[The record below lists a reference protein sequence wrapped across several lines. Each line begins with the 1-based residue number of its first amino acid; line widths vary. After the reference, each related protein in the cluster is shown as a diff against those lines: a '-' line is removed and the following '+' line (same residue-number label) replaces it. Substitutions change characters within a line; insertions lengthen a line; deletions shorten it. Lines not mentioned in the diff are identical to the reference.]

1 MIKQFI
7 RKLREY
13 YQRPSEAIY
22 LIETAMFGNEY
33 QFVKECLHSG
43 KVSTI
48 GTEVERLE
56 QAIIQHTGAKYAIAT
71 SSGTAAL
78 HLGLL
83 ALGVKPNDWVLT
95 TPFTF
100 VATANAIVHSGASPM
115 FLDIDRHTLG
125 LSPEVLAEF
134 LANETYIDNSGQ
146 CVHTVSKRRITV
158 CLPVHV
164 FGHPAHMTE
173 IVQVCNQY
181 GITVLEDSAEGLGST
196 RNNQPVGTNGKAGVL
211 SFNGNKIVTTG
222 GGGALLTSDLEVYQS
237 VRSTASSTLIYSLLS
252 SSAEDKPLEYGL
264 NANLPK
270 LETPGYSVSA
280 APTSYKTPGS
290 NAIASVSQAQNSRL
304 KAFVGSSVG
313 YNYRMPA
320 LNAAL
325 GLAQWEHLDQRIQKK
340 RDLAYWYQSL
350 FANSEVKVLDE
361 PTDCFSNFWLNALIF
376 PERNSRDQFVLDST
390 KAGIESRPVWTL
402 LSRYPSFTNSYQMP
416 LPNARWAES
425 CMANIPS
432 TIFPHA

>member
-1 MIKQFI
+1 MIQQFI
-7 RKLREY
+7 RELREY

-22 LIETAMFGNEY
+22 LIETTMFGNEY

-56 QAIIQHTGAKYAIAT
+56 QAIIQRTGAKYAVAT

-83 ALGVKPNDWVLT
+83 ALGVKSNDWVIT

-115 FLDIDRHTLG
+115 FLDIDRRTLG

-134 LANETYIDNSGQ
+134 LAKETYFDNSGQ
-146 CVHTVSKRRITV
+146 CIHTVSKRRIAA

-164 FGHPAHMTE
+164 FGHPTHMTK
-173 IVQVCNQY
+173 IVQVCNQH
-181 GITVLEDSAEGLGST
+181 GIPVLEDSAEGLGST
-196 RNNQPVGTNGKAGVL
+196 RNGQSVGTHGKAGVL

-222 GGGALLTSDLEVYQS
+222 GGGALFTSDLEVYQS
-237 VRSTASSTLIYSLLS
+237 VRSTASSTLSYSLLLS
-252 SSAEDKPLEYGL
+252 YPEDKPLGYGL
-264 NANLPK
+264 TANLPK

-280 APTSYKTPGS
+280 TPTSYKIPGS
-290 NAIASVSQAQNSRL
+290 NAIASVSQARNSGL
-304 KAFVGSSVG
+304 KPFIGSSVG

-340 RDLAYWYQSL
+340 RNLAHWYQSL

-361 PTDCFSNFWLNALIF
+361 PTDCFS
-376 PERNSRDQFVLDST
+376 
-390 KAGIESRPVWTL
+390 
-402 LSRYPSFTNSYQMP
+402 
-416 LPNARWAES
+416 
-425 CMANIPS
+425 
-432 TIFPHA
+432 